1 MRTQYPALIALGA
14 ALALTPIAA
23 SSALANPANSSEFS
37 ETVTHDD
44 LDLTTQAGIDRL
56 DDRIRTRINRLCRI
70 DARDSDARRLQREC
84 QIGALAS
91 VEQQVQIAIAQ
102 ANSQRARLAATT
114 PSPASDVTTPGA

>member
-56 DDRIRTRINRLCRI
+56 DDRIRTRINRLCRTG
-70 DARDSDARRLQREC
+70 AHDSDARRLQREC
-84 QIGALAS
+84 RIGALAS